1 MNTSFFGE
9 LLQTISERGRALLA
23 RDRRGE
29 SFTHSESLVELCE
42 ELLSGR
48 GEASGVALAREILA
62 HYSAL
67 TTGPRIAFFE
77 ALAQRFGTAGERL
90 DQAIRTWQKAPSDV
104 TAADVHAASE
114 PRRQELFRRLNL
126 APGGTAALVRM
137 REQLLD
143 ALDHRRDDLAAVD
156 ADFVHLFSSW
166 FNRGFLVLRH
176 IDWSTPA
183 IVLEK
188 IIRYEAVHEIRGWDD
203 LRRRIDPPDRRCYAF
218 FHPALIDEPL
228 IFVEVALER
237 DIPGA
242 IAPILASGRQQ
253 FVEPEKARIAVFYSI
268 SNCQR
273 GLSGV
278 SFGNFLIKQ
287 VLEEICRELPK
298 LTTFVTLSPVPGFAQ
313 WLARK
318 VKAENSPLISAS
330 DRVVCRADGA
340 SALVGRPGDLRQAG
354 RPTDA
359 RGGMVR
365 SARPHEAWHADDSVA
380 RSTLE
385 MARGWNVLIGRRHV
399 RRRNAQAHGLMV
411 NYLYDLDE
419 IEKNDEAYAEAT
431 VVASG
436 AVQRLLRPP
445 LELVPIAGQDFP
457 YTGAMPP
464 RDVCYG
470 EARNKIVAATS
481 STFGEASKW
490 PSALPCHWREYP

>member
-9 LLQTISERGRALLA
+9 LLQTIAERGRALLA
-23 RDRRGE
+23 RDRRGAP
-29 SFTHSESLVELCE
+29 SARSESLVELCE
-42 ELLSGR
+42 DLLSGR
-48 GEASGVALAREILA
+48 GEASGVALAREILGRYA
-62 HYSAL
+62 TL

-77 ALAQRFGTAGERL
+77 ALAQRFGTEPARME
-90 DQAIRTWQKAPSDV
+90 QAIAAWRANPSDT
-104 TAADVHAASE
+104 TAAEVHVASE

-137 REQLLD
+137 REQLMDSLD
-143 ALDHRRDDLAAVD
+143 RRSEDLAAVD

-218 FHPALIDEPL
+218 FHPALVDEPL

-253 FVEPEKARIAVFYSI
+253 VVEPDKARIAVFYSI

-287 VLEEICRELPK
+287 VVEEICRELPK
-298 LTTFVTLSPVPGFAQ
+298 LTTFVTLSPVPSFAR
-313 WLARK
+313 WLAAELK
-318 VKAENSPLISAS
+318 VENSPAISAS
-330 DRVVCRADGA
+330 DRVTFE
-340 SALVGRPGDLRQAG
+340 LM
-354 RPTDA
+354 DA
-359 RGGMVR
+359 RIGGPIR
-365 SARPHEAWHADDSVA
+365 KSSAIWKSR
-380 RSTLE
+380 
-385 MARGWNVLIGRRHV
+385 
-399 RRRNAQAHGLMV
+399 
-411 NYLYDLDE
+411 
-419 IEKNDEAYAEAT
+419 
-431 VVASG
+431 
-436 AVQRLLRPP
+436 
-445 LELVPIAGQDFP
+445 
-457 YTGAMPP
+457 
-464 RDVCYG
+464 
-470 EARNKIVAATS
+470 
-481 STFGEASKW
+481 
-490 PSALPCHWREYP
+490 